1 MIYSEL
7 LRESWRAMRVNRMRT
22 GLTML
27 GMMIG
32 VGAVV
37 AMLAVGNGAR
47 QSVDNIIS
55 SMGSN
60 MLIVISGARTS
71 GGLRFATGTTP
82 TLHLTD
88 ANAIHELPG
97 VAAVSPG
104 SPGGAQIVYGAN
116 NWSTV
121 VLGTNPEYLSIRGW
135 TLQSGAGFSDS
146 DMRSAARVAI
156 LGQTVAANLFGG
168 ANPVGQTIRI
178 SKSPYLVIGLLSPK
192 GQSFGGQDQDDT
204 VLIPVTTAQ
213 RKLFGAQ
220 FADTVRY
227 IMVQAEGPDLLEP
240 VQQEMDALLRQRHHI
255 AGKQDP
261 DFDIRNL
268 TELANAAASTTRVMS
283 LLLGLIASISL
294 VVGGIGIMNI
304 MLVSVTERTR
314 EVGLRMAVGAEP
326 GDILGQFLMEAVLV
340 SAFGCLVGLLL
351 GMGTVAI
358 VNRAFDMHSLVTA
371 GSVLIAIT
379 VSVAVGTF
387 FGFYPARKASLLQPI
402 EALRHE

>member
-22 GLTML
+22 ALTML

-32 VGAVV
+32 VAAVV

-47 QSVDNIIS
+47 SSVNSIIA

-71 GGLRFATGTTP
+71 GGLRFATGSTP
-82 TLHLTD
+82 TLHLSD
-88 ANAIHELPG
+88 ADAIRELPG
-97 VAAVSPG
+97 VRAVAPG
-104 SPGGAQIVYGAN
+104 SGNGAQIVYGAN

-121 VLGTNPEYLSIRGW
+121 VMGTNPEYLQIRDW
-135 TLQSGAGFSDS
+135 QLAAGAGFSAS

-156 LGQTVAANLFGG
+156 LGQTVAANLFGD
-168 ANPVGQTIRI
+168 ANPIGQAVRI
-178 SKSPYLVIGLLSPK
+178 SKSPYQVIGLLSPK

-204 VLIPVTTAQ
+204 VLVPITTAQ

-227 IMVQAEGPDLLEP
+227 IMVQADGPELLGP
-240 VQQEMDALLRQRHHI
+240 VQEEMDSLLRQRHRI
-255 AGKQDP
+255 TGKQDR

-268 TELANAAASTTRVMS
+268 TELANAAASTTRIMS

-314 EVGLRMAVGAEP
+314 EVGLRMAVGAKP
-326 GDILGQFLMEAVLV
+326 SDILGQFLMEAVSV
-340 SAFGCLVGLLL
+340 SAIGCFAGLLL
-351 GMGTVAI
+351 GIAAVLI
-358 VNRAFDMHSLVTA
+358 VNQVFSMHSLVTT
-371 GSVLIAIT
+371 GSVLTSIT

-387 FGFYPARKASLLQPI
+387 FGFYPARKASRLQPI
-402 EALRHE
+402 EALRHD

>member
-1 MIYSEL
+1 MYSEL
-7 LRESWRAMRVNRMRT
+7 LRESGRAMRVNRMRT
-22 GLTML
+22 VLTML

-32 VGAVV
+32 VAAVV

-47 QSVDNIIS
+47 SSVDSIIA

-71 GGLRFATGTTP
+71 GGLRFATGSTP

-88 ANAIHELPG
+88 ADAIRGLPG
-97 VAAVSPG
+97 VLAVAPG
-104 SPGGAQIVYGAN
+104 SGNGSQIVYGAN

-121 VLGTNPEYLSIRGW
+121 VMGTNPDYLQIRDW
-135 TLQSGAGFSDS
+135 PLAAGAGFSAS
-146 DMRSAARVAI
+146 DMRGAARVAI
-156 LGQTVAANLFGG
+156 LGQTVATNLFGD

-178 SKSPYLVIGLLSPK
+178 AKSPYLVIGLLAPK

-204 VLIPVTTAQ
+204 VLVPITTAQ
-213 RKLFGAQ
+213 RKLFGTQ
-220 FADTVRY
+220 FGDTVRY
-227 IMVQAEGPDLLEP
+227 IMVQAGQAELLAP
-240 VQQEMDALLRQRHHI
+240 VQAEVDALLRQRHHI
-255 AGKQDP
+255 TGTQSP

-268 TELANAAASTTRVMS
+268 TELANAAASTTRIMS

-314 EVGLRMAVGAEP
+314 EVGLRMAVGARP
-326 GDILGQFLMEAVLV
+326 TDILGQFLMEAVSV
-340 SAFGCLVGLLL
+340 SAIGCLAGLLVGGAAVL
-351 GMGTVAI
+351 V
-358 VNRAFDMHSLVTA
+358 VNRLFDMHSVVTA
-371 GSVLIAIT
+371 SSVLISIT
-379 VSVAVGTF
+379 VSLAVGTF

>member
-22 GLTML
+22 ALTML
-27 GMMIG
+27 GMVIG
-32 VGAVV
+32 VGAVI

-47 QSVDNIIS
+47 RSVDSIIS
-55 SMGSN
+55 AMGSN

-82 TLHLTD
+82 TLHLSD
-88 ANAIHELPG
+88 ANAIRSLPG
-97 VAAVSPG
+97 VLAAAPG
-104 SPGGAQIVYGAN
+104 LPGGAQIVYGAN

-121 VLGTNPEYLSIRGW
+121 VLGTVPSYLRIRDW
-135 TLQSGAGFSDS
+135 ALQSGSGFSDS
-146 DMRSAARVAI
+146 DMRGAARVAI
-156 LGQTVAANLFGG
+156 LGQTVATNLFGD
-168 ANPVGQTIRI
+168 ANPVGQTVRI
-178 SKSPYLVIGLLSPK
+178 SKSPYQVIGLLAPK

-204 VLIPVTTAQ
+204 ILVPVTTAQ

-227 IMVQAEGPDLLEP
+227 IMVQTDGPELLTP
-240 VQQEMDALLRQRHHI
+240 VQEEIGALLRQRHHLSPT
-255 AGKQDP
+255 QDP
-261 DFDIRNL
+261 DFDVRNL
-268 TELANAAASTTRVMS
+268 TELANAAASTTRIMS

-294 VVGGIGIMNI
+294 IVGGIGIMNI

-326 GDILGQFLMEAVLV
+326 ADILGQFLMEAVLV
-340 SAFGCLVGLLL
+340 STFGCLIGMLL
-351 GMGTVAI
+351 GMASVLI
-358 VNRAFDMHSLVTA
+358 VNSAFGMHGVVTP

-379 VSVAVGTF
+379 VSIAVGTF
-387 FGFYPARKASLLQPI
+387 FGYYPAHKASRLQPI